1 MPQSLQVRHPVA
13 FIQRFALDRLFGGF
27 SHKLRPDSKRAW
39 KQKRLEEGRGVILA
53 GRSQVFCER

>member
-27 SHKLRPDSKRAW
+27 SHKLRPDSKELGNRNAS
-39 KQKRLEEGRGVILA
+39 KRVEA
-53 GRSQVFCER
+53 